1 MRKVWAVIRR
11 EFVERVR
18 SKWFWV
24 SAALGPV
31 FLAALVF
38 LPILFAGSGG
48 AARIVVVDGTAT
60 PFGARVADSLDSSPV
75 FKVAARAAPRPGL
88 LDSLGQEVA
97 ARKLDG
103 FLILTAATVETGVA
117 EYRASNVSSQRDI
130 SELKG
135 VLARCAV
142 NMRLERAGVSPEVVN
157 RATLRVDLRTRK
169 ISGSTTTGES
179 SEQSFTLA
187 FIMSIILF
195 TTIVAYGVNVMSS
208 VLEEKTTRV
217 VEVLVSSLRPFQLML
232 GKVLGVGAVSIFQF
246 VIWGVSARLL
256 LLTQRAALSGGMPS
270 AENGGAGFELPH
282 VSAATLVIFVSYFL
296 GGFLFYSAMLAA
308 VGAMSSNEQEARQA
322 QQPVIFLLMIAYLS
336 IWALSSD
343 PQSTYAVTISL
354 IPFTSPI
361 AMPVRWAASIVTAK
375 ELVASL
381 AILVLGI
388 AAVTW
393 VAARIYRVGILMT
406 GKRPSIRELVRWV
419 RA

>member
-1 MRKVWAVIRR
+1 VRKVWAVIRR

-38 LPILFAGSGG
+38 LPFLFAGSGST
-48 AARIVVVDGTAT
+48 ARIVVVDGTAT
-60 PFGARVADSLDSSPV
+60 PFGVRVADSLDASPV
-75 FKVAARAAPRPGL
+75 FTVVARSAPRPGL
-88 LDSLGQEVA
+88 VDSLTQAVT
-97 ARKLDG
+97 ARRLDG
-103 FLILTAATVETGVA
+103 FLILTTETVETGVA
-117 EYRASNVSSQRDI
+117 EYRASNVSSQREV

-135 VLARCAV
+135 VLGRYAL
-142 NMRLERAGVSPEVVN
+142 NTRLERAGVSPEVVS
-157 RATLRVDLRTRK
+157 RATLRVDLRTHK
-169 ISGSTTTGES
+169 ISGSKTTGES
-179 SEQSFTLA
+179 SAQSFSLA
-187 FIMSIILF
+187 IIMSILLF

-217 VEVLVSSLRPFQLML
+217 VEVLVSSLQPFQLMI

-246 VIWGVSARLL
+246 LIWGVSARLL
-256 LLTQRAALSGGMPS
+256 LTQRAALSSGMAS
-270 AENGGAGFELPH
+270 VDNGGSVLELPQ
-282 VSAATLVIFVSYFL
+282 VSAATIAIFVGYFI

-343 PQSTYAVTISL
+343 PQSTYAMTISL
-354 IPFTSPI
+354 LPFTSPI

-375 ELVASL
+375 ELVISFAL
-381 AILVLGI
+381 LVLGI

-406 GKRPSIRELVRWV
+406 GKRPSIRELARWV

>member
-18 SKWFWV
+18 TKWFWV
-24 SAALGPV
+24 TAAFGPV
-31 FLAALVF
+31 FFAALIF

-48 AARIVVVDGTAT
+48 TARIVVVDGTAP
-60 PFGARVADSLDSSPV
+60 PFGGRVADSLDASPV
-75 FKVAARAAPRPGL
+75 FSLVARAAPRPGL
-88 LDSLGQEVA
+88 LDSLRQEVA

-103 FLILTAATVETGVA
+103 FLILTAETVETGVA
-117 EYRASNVSSQRDI
+117 EYRASNVSSQREI
-130 SELKG
+130 GELKR
-135 VLARCAV
+135 VLVSCAV
-142 NMRLERAGVSPEVVN
+142 NTRLERAGVSPEVVN
-157 RATLRVDLRTRK
+157 QATLRIDLLTKK
-169 ISGSTTTGES
+169 ISGATTTGES

-187 FIMSIILF
+187 FMMSIILF

-256 LLTQRAALSGGMPS
+256 FTQRAALTGRLAPGDDS
-270 AENGGAGFELPH
+270 GAGFALPH
-282 VSAATLVIFVSYFL
+282 VSAATVVIFLVYFL
-296 GGFLFYSAMLAA
+296 GGFFFYSAMLAA

-322 QQPVIFLLMIAYLS
+322 QQPVIFLLMVAYLS
-336 IWALSSD
+336 IWALSNN
-343 PQSTYAVTISL
+343 PQSTYAVTISIL
-354 IPFTSPI
+354 PFTSPI
-361 AMPVRWAASIVTAK
+361 AMPVRWAASSVTPM
-375 ELVASL
+375 ELVASM
-381 AILVLGI
+381 AVLVFGI
-388 AAVTW
+388 AAITW

-406 GKRPSIRELVRWV
+406 GKRPSIREIVRWV